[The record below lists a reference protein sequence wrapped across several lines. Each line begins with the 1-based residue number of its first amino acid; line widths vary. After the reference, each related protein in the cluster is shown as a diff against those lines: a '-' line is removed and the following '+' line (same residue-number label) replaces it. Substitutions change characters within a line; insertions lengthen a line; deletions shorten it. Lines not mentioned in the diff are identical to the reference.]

1 MWAVLLAACLA
12 ASMVRFGEGG
22 LLFSF
27 VSIQTATLPMTTN
40 ASRPA
45 AVATGLPSGMSSA
58 TVLTY
63 SPLRVSFVN
72 GIHHSESEWRNL
84 TLSLS
89 EVFGD
94 QVRAFYN
101 PSSGWWVKDAA
112 KAGYELVRR
121 PNDLG
126 LAKKLA
132 EHLRSVLKEV
142 GPSGR
147 VLHLAHSGGAILTYL
162 AAKYHLTSQETDRID
177 LATFGGGRSI
187 TRKYFK
193 GRIVNYYS
201 RNDPLT
207 LVDGRAGALM
217 KFAKNSTY
225 CEVRDR
231 KHNTTFIYLQGL
243 AGDPLRDHS
252 MFGPTYVMALRLEAA
267 NFRHRLSLMTTAI
280 ATAEANWVRKMRKS
294 TARVT
299 GLRHFWGNSAANVQS
314 TIRDVRKKAA
324 KTTKRRG
331 FFSGKGL
338 SRVSATNVTAAVG
351 SRAASQPATAS
362 WRARAAQSVAV
373 RMGRYYPS
381 SWLSTVSSSEAYV
394 EGEVTAWGPGVE
406 GGGAKEASLSLRVL
420 AASREKTAVT
430 AITSATRFPSLSL
443 ASLNIPTLELNG
455 TLSSTW
461 AAAAARWASAKAL
474 LRASSDRASLAVRD
488 QLQRVQNLTLSLA
501 SFRNASYAAPAPSEE
516 MAPLEPTIVEVLLE
530 DETLEAPEAETAAEV
545 EVKAPSL
552 AGPAEEATPPAKS
565 SPATPSLDGI
575 VPEEDQVS
583 QIPSQHETFEPS
595 QEQGGGEADMEQELE
610 QELEQRLPVVQE
622 LLL

>member
-1 MWAVLLAACLA
+1 M
-12 ASMVRFGEGG
+12 
-22 LLFSF
+22 
-27 VSIQTATLPMTTN
+27 
-40 ASRPA
+40 
-45 AVATGLPSGMSSA
+45 
-58 TVLTY
+58 
-63 SPLRVSFVN
+63 
-72 GIHHSESEWRNL
+72 
-84 TLSLS
+84 SLS

-132 EHLRSVLKEV
+132 EHLRTVLKEV

-231 KHNTTFIYLQGL
+231 KHNTTFVYLQGL
-243 AGDPLRDHS
+243 ADNPLRDHS

-280 ATAEANWVRKMRKS
+280 ATAEANWVRKMRKT
-294 TARVT
+294 TARMT

-338 SRVSATNVTAAVG
+338 SRVSGTKNVTVAG
-351 SRAASQPATAS
+351 TRAASEEALAS
-362 WRARAAQSVAV
+362 WRTRAAQSLAA

-381 SWLSTVSSSEAYV
+381 SWLSTVSSSEAFV
-394 EGEVTAWGPGVE
+394 EGEVVGWGPAV
-406 GGGAKEASLSLRVL
+406 GGGKGGRAKDAPRQV
-420 AASREKTAVT
+420 AVT
-430 AITSATRFPSLSL
+430 RGTTVATFTNPARRFPSLSL
-443 ASLNIPTLELNG
+443 ASLNMSSLNLNATL
-455 TLSSTW
+455 TSSW
-461 AAAAARWASAKAL
+461 AAATARWAAAKAL
-474 LRASSDRASLAVRD
+474 LQASSEQARAAVRG
-488 QLQRVQNLTLSLA
+488 QLRRVQSLTLA
-501 SFRNASYAAPAPSEE
+501 SFTNVSTAAPVPSGEE
-516 MAPLEPTIVEVLLE
+516 ALEPAVVVEVLLE
-530 DETLEAPEAETAAEV
+530 DDASDALEAETAV
-545 EVKAPSL
+545 ELVFEAPSST
-552 AGPAEEATPPAKS
+552 GETPAEEAPAPGPS
-565 SPATPSLDGI
+565 AENPGAPASPLLDV
-575 VPEEDQVS
+575 VPEDQGEVP
-583 QIPSQHETFEPS
+583 PSTQSHEAQEEERDGTRGEEGAGEV
-595 QEQGGGEADMEQELE
+595 EQGAQAE
-610 QELEQRLPVVQE
+610 
-622 LLL
+622 